1 MYIICQMKI
10 NIIKFP
16 LYCSNL
22 FYDYITDTVRLSKVF
37 NNNIRYSNS
46 DLLRLPEMGFHIEKN
61 MKSTKK

>member
-1 MYIICQMKI
+1 MKI

-46 DLLRLPEMGFHIEKN
+46 DLLRLPEMGFHIEKARN
-61 MKSTKK
+61 FDEHLNSLIN